1 MKARTLR
8 ILLGAFLLLTGALQ
22 AAEQPWLT
30 DYSKALAKAKADGK
44 VVLLDFTGSDF
55 CSACKQLKAEVF
67 PKKEFQEYAARR
79 LVLVEVD
86 FPLNKKLSEA
96 QTAANTELKERF
108 KVDGFPTL
116 LVVDASGKKLGEVDF
131 DNDAAGLV
139 KAIEQIASKAP

>member
-1 MKARTLR
+1 MNAQRLPL
-8 ILLGAFLLLTGALQ
+8 LLGLCLLLAGGLH
-22 AAEQPWLT
+22 AEDQPWLT
-30 DYSKALAKAKADGK
+30 DYRQALARAKSEK
-44 VVLLDFTGSDF
+44 KLVLLDFTGSDF
-55 CSACKQLKAEVF
+55 CNACKQLKGEVF
-67 PKKEFQEYAARR
+67 PKKEFQDYARRR

-96 QTAANTELKERF
+96 QTSANNELKERF

-116 LVVDASGKKLGEVDF
+116 LIVDASGKKLGEVDF